1 MSTYTGSSLAN
12 LNVLTP
18 TAGTAQVKEVDD
30 ALRQIKRFLRE
41 SGTGTLVDLMYP
53 IGSKYVSFTSNDPSV
68 DIQNR
73 HSLPAPFGTWVK
85 LAGVFTVAHKDG
97 DADFGTVTPPVA
109 DNEAPDGGTKEET
122 LTVDQLPS
130 HTHLIVADEEVTSG
144 ANKNSDSTIGNTA
157 GGDRDYAFGY
167 TATEADVGKSGSVG
181 GDQPHNNLP
190 PYRTEYTWVRTA

>member
-1 MSTYTGSSLAN
+1 MSTYTGSSIAT

-18 TAGTAQVKEVDD
+18 TVGTAQVKEIDD

-53 IGSKYVSFTSNDPSV
+53 VGFEYRSFTSNDPSV

-85 LAGVFTVAHKDG
+85 LSGVFTVAHKEG

-122 LTVDQLPS
+122 LTVDQVPHIES
-130 HTHLIVADEEVTSG
+130 FTTVTGGFYNNVTDEPIPYDDTS
-144 ANKNSDSTIGNTA
+144 STIGK
-157 GGDRDYAFGY
+157 
-167 TATEADVGKSGSVG
+167 TENNNGTGSDTGISFKGTPAANPV
-181 GDQPHNNLP
+181 NNLP
-190 PYRTEYTWVRTA
+190 PYRTIYAWVRTA